1 MKDLL
6 HPLNN
11 IPGVIGSMVIT
22 RDGIMVADATG
33 PELRE
38 DAVAALSSALTMT
51 LRRSLEAIGIAGDSD
66 EMVLNAE
73 KGKLLFLDLGEAY
86 LVVITRPNLRLE
98 TGMVEVRGIANK
110 LRERCLMSSGSTPAN
125 SSY

>member
-6 HPLNN
+6 QPLNK

-22 RDGIMVADATG
+22 QDGIMVADATG

-51 LRRSLEAIGIAGDSD
+51 LKRSLETLGSTGGSD

-73 KGKLLFLDLGEAY
+73 KGKLLFLDLGQAY

-110 LRERCLMSSGSTPAN
+110 LRERCLMSSGSTATH

>member
-6 HPLNN
+6 HPLNK

-51 LRRSLEAIGIAGDSD
+51 VKRSLEALGIAGDSD

-73 KGKLLFLDLGEAY
+73 KGKLIFLDLGQAFLDDGDTKSAERTFGMA
-86 LVVITRPNLRLE
+86 RNLADPR
-98 TGMVEVRGIANK
+98 RGGRASQFQDRILIFLK
-110 LRERCLMSSGSTPAN
+110 RG
-125 SSY
+125 